1 MRFKKMHDILNE
13 EERRRML
20 KVRLCSAAFPLQ
32 MQIRTHASV
41 CISGFTSLLTVHT
54 PLRLRRSSGIFT
66 SMQKTVTDTSVCARL
81 CVRNLQY
88 VGDRLDRSF
97 RYHTHT

>member
-1 MRFKKMHDILNE
+1 MWFKKMHDIWNE
-13 EERRRML
+13 GERRQMS
-20 KVRLCSAAFPLQ
+20 KVKMCSTAFPLQ
-32 MQIRTHASV
+32 MQMRTHASV

-54 PLRLRRSSGIFT
+54 PLRLCRSSGIFT
-66 SMQKTVTDTSVCARL
+66 SMQKTLTDTSLCPRL
-81 CVRNLQY
+81 CVTNLQD